1 MNIIVE
7 EDINQV
13 ISSLGK
19 LVNEFEGKRI
29 LITGYQGF
37 LGSNFTAFFSIL
49 NKLVL
54 KENAEVFCMDNKIV
68 DLEDQTEEFSK
79 EFTIVHG
86 SEIKDLPTNKF
97 DFIIHCAGIA
107 SPTYYRKYPL
117 ETIEV
122 NAIGY
127 WKMLKEI
134 DATNLQALL
143 YFSTSEIYGNPDI
156 NHIPTDEDYYG
167 NVSSI
172 GPRACYDESKRLGET
187 ISISFYQQEKIP
199 IKIVRPFN
207 VYGPFMRLD
216 DKRVIPDFVKFAFV
230 NNEIKIFSDGT
241 PTRAFCYV
249 SDALEGFIRVLLLGE
264 SAKPYNI
271 GNDSEEIS
279 VSKLA
284 EYISDSLNGIQIKYR
299 KNPDKNYLTNNPQRR
314 CPIIKQAKNALKYSP
329 KVKMKEGIEKTVA
342 WYKQIYFNNKR

>member
-1 MNIIVE
+1 MNKIVE

-37 LGSNFTAFFSIL
+37 LGSNFTAFFSVL

-54 KENAEVFCMDNKIV
+54 KENAEVFCMDNKII
-68 DLEDQTEEFSK
+68 DLEDQTKEFSK
-79 EFTIVHG
+79 EFTKVHG

-134 DATNLQALL
+134 DVTNLQALL
-143 YFSTSEIYGNPDI
+143 YFSTSEIYGDPDI

-167 NVSSI
+167 NVSST

-187 ISISFYQQEKIP
+187 ISVSFYHQKKIP

-207 VYGPFMRLD
+207 VYGPFMRLN
-216 DKRVIPDFVKFAFV
+216 DKRVIPDFVKYAIE
-230 NNEIKIFSDGT
+230 NNEIRIFSDGT
-241 PTRAFCYV
+241 PTRAFCYI
-249 SDALEGFIRVLLLGE
+249 SDALEGFFRVLLIGE
-264 SAKPYNI
+264 NAKPYNI

-279 VSKLA
+279 MNKLA
-284 EYISDSLNGIQIKYR
+284 KHISNILGGIKIKLA
-299 KNPDKNYLTNNPQRR
+299 KSPDKDYLTDNPQKR
-314 CPIIKQAKNALKYSP
+314 CPVIEKAKEDLNYNPKIKT
-329 KVKMKEGIEKTVA
+329 KEGVERIIN
-342 WYKQIYFNNKR
+342 WYKQTYYYNN